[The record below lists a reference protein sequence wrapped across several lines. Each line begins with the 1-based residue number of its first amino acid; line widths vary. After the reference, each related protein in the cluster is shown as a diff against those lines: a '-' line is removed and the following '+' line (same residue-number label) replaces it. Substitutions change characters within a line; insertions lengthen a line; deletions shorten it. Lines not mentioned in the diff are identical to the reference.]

1 MTILRKYGIG
11 EHFKHETT
19 AISMILI
26 HIEIMWFTVTT
37 LLW

>member
-19 AISMILI
+19 AISMSLI